1 MVVYNLSGGANT
13 PYTAYMD
20 FPVRVIP
27 RSEYPP
33 ALAEIPDVPATLYG
47 RGAPIGTEKRMV
59 AFVGARRHSDYA
71 KKACEKIIGGLAG
84 YPITV
89 VSGLAIGIDAVAHGA
104 ALRAG
109 LTTIAVV
116 GSGLDDMVLYPRSN
130 RPLAHNILKHDGTLL
145 SELEPTARAA
155 PYTFP
160 SRNRIMAGLSELVI
174 AVECGVQSGTRITT
188 RLALDYN
195 RDVGAVPHGIFSEI
209 GAGANDLLQQGA
221 FIIRDGADVISILG
235 LEPVENIFSAAELSD
250 DERLVYDALTA
261 PKTKT
266 DIARETN
273 MAAGALQSVVVS
285 LAIKGLV
292 AESGGMVQRQ

>member
-1 MVVYNLSGGANT
+1 MDGAMNT
-13 PYTAYMD
+13 PYTVCMD
-20 FPVRVIP
+20 FPVYTIRQ
-27 RSEYPP
+27 SEYPKP
-33 ALAEIPDVPATLYG
+33 LREIPDVPPELYG
-47 RGAPIGTEKRMV
+47 RGAAMDTTKRMV

-71 KKACEKIIGGLAG
+71 RKACEKIITELTG

-89 VSGLAIGIDAVAHGA
+89 VSGLAIGIDAVAHAA
-104 ALRAG
+104 ALRSG
-109 LTTIAVV
+109 LTTVAVV

-130 RPLAHNILKHDGTLL
+130 RPLAHEILKHGGTLL
-145 SELEPTARAA
+145 SELPPATRAA

-174 AVECGVQSGTRITT
+174 AVECGVRSGTRITT

-209 GAGANDLLQQGA
+209 GAGANDLLHQGA
-221 FIIRDGADVISILG
+221 CIIRGGDDVISVLG
-235 LEPVENIFSAAELSD
+235 LEARADSFSSADMSD
-250 DERLVYDALTA
+250 DERLVYDSLSA

-266 DIARETN
+266 DISHETN
-273 MAAGALQSVVVS
+273 IPSGALQSVIVS

-292 AESGGMVQRQ
+292 TESGGMVQRQ